1 MDLKTY
7 IADSATRREL
17 AASCGTTPD
26 YLWQVATGW
35 RGRRASVDLAKK
47 IEVATASV
55 VTRHD
60 LRPDIF
66 GPAPDAAQLDPAA

>member
-7 IADSATRREL
+7 IADPATRREL
-17 AASCGTTPD
+17 AADCGTSPD

-35 RGRRASVDLAKK
+35 RGRRASVDLAKR
-47 IEVATASV
+47 IEAATDSA

-60 LRPDIF
+60 LRPDVF
-66 GPAPDAAQLDPAA
+66 GPASEAA

>member
-7 IADSATRREL
+7 IADMAVRRDL
-17 AASCGTTPD
+17 AAACGTTPD
-26 YLWQVATGW
+26 YLWQIATGW
-35 RGRRASVDLAKK
+35 RRRRASVDLVKR
-47 IEVATASV
+47 IEAATDSA

-66 GPAPDAAQLDPAA
+66 GPAVDADRAA